1 MENNTLIALMGFV
14 ILLVVIVP
22 QYISKNSEN
31 TITVQGEYED
41 SYYPDVAEFTISI
54 ETFAKEAK
62 DAESQNKEISN
73 SVINA
78 LKDSKIKN
86 NDIETTSFNLN
97 KKEECGEITTKE
109 SQVAVNEITPT
120 NGEFRRYTCRQIG
133 FTQTH
138 MLKVT
143 VYDIENIGKYVDIAV
158 SAGATNVQNVN
169 FRLSES
175 KEAELKSKSLELA
188 SKNARIKAE
197 AVAKGLKSKIKGVK
211 SVSEVSYSYGPV
223 YYAEAA
229 MLKSSD
235 TRIQPKMDKVSA
247 RVNVVFTIG

>member
-62 DAESQNKEISN
+62 DAESQ
-73 SVINA
+73 
-78 LKDSKIKN
+78 
-86 NDIETTSFNLN
+86 N

>member
-1 MENNTLIALMGFV
+1 MENNTLIALMGLV

-54 ETFAKEAK
+54 ETFSKEAK

-86 NDIETTSFNLN
+86 NDIETISFNLN
-97 KKEECGEITTKE
+97 KKEECGEIITKE
-109 SQVAVNEITPT
+109 SQVVVNEIAP
-120 NGEFRRYTCRQIG
+120 NEGEFRRYTCRQIG

-143 VYDIENIGKYVDIAV
+143 VYDIENIGKYVDVAV
-158 SAGATNVQNVN
+158 NSGATNVQNVN
-169 FRLSES
+169 FKLSES
-175 KEAELKSKSLELA
+175 KEAELRSKSLELA
-188 SKNARIKAE
+188 SKNARTKAE

-211 SVSEVSYSYGPV
+211 SVSEVSYSYGPI

-235 TRIQPKMDKVSA
+235 TRIQPQMDKVSA
-247 RVNVVFTIG
+247 RVNVVFTLG

>member
-1 MENNTLIALMGFV
+1 MENNTLIAVMGLV
-14 ILLVVIVP
+14 ILLVVIAP
-22 QYISKNSEN
+22 QYISKTSEN
-31 TITVQGEYED
+31 TITVLGEYQD
-41 SYYPDVAEFTISI
+41 SYYPDVAEFTVTI

-78 LKDSKIKN
+78 LKNSGIKSS
-86 NDIETTSFNLN
+86 DIETISFNLN
-97 KKEECGEITTKE
+97 KKEECGEVISKGVP
-109 SQVAVNEITPT
+109 SIAVNEIAPD
-120 NGEFRRYTCRQIG
+120 NEEFRRYTCRQIG

-138 MLKVT
+138 SLKVT
-143 VYDIENIGKYVDIAV
+143 VYNIETVGKYIDMAV
-158 SAGATNVQNVN
+158 NSGATNVQSVN
-169 FRLSES
+169 FKLSDS

-188 SKNARIKAE
+188 SKNARTKAE

-229 MLKSSD
+229 MKSSD
-235 TRIQPKMDKVSA
+235 TRIQPQMENVNA
-247 RVNVVFTIG
+247 RVNVVFILG